1 MRQQGAWKGAR
12 ERGISKMNGL
22 LKFITC
28 GSVDDGKSTLIGH
41 MLYDAKL
48 LFTDQERALELDS
61 RVGSR
66 EGKMDYSLLL
76 DGLMAE
82 REQGITIDV
91 AYRYFTT
98 EKRSFIVA
106 DTPGHEE
113 YTRNMAV
120 GASFA
125 DLAVILVDAS
135 QGILIQTK
143 RHARICALMG
153 IKYFIFAVN
162 KMDLVR
168 YSQKEYKKI
177 EKEIKKLAIDL
188 ELNHVNVIPVSAT
201 EGDNITL
208 TSSHM
213 PWYKGKTLLDTLE
226 TVNIDEGTEE
236 DGFILPVQRVCRPN
250 HSFRGFQGQ
259 VEAGS
264 IRKGE
269 EITVLPSGEKA
280 CVESIL
286 VGDQNVVQ
294 AQKGQ
299 AVTISLQREVDVS
312 RGCVLVKDEQ
322 LCVSTMF
329 TASLLW
335 MDDAELMQGK
345 NFLLKLGIKMIPAS
359 VMDIKYRI
367 DIHTGEQL
375 AASKLY
381 KNEIAVCDIAAGSPL
396 VYSTFAANKGLGS
409 FILIDRVTNMTS
421 ACGVVEH
428 SLRRSENIVW
438 QTMDITR
445 QIRAEKMGQKPV
457 TLWFTGL
464 SGSGKSA
471 LANEVEKRLSVS
483 GRYTMLLDGDN
494 IRMGLNKN
502 LGFEPEDRIENIR
515 RIAEVAKLMN
525 DAGLI
530 VLTSF
535 ISPFASDRRN
545 ARKII
550 GEENFIEIYVSTPLE
565 ECERRDVKGLYQK
578 AREGKIPN
586 FTGITSPYEAPKN
599 AELVIDTSRQPLEE
613 SVEIILNMLQERK
626 ETNAMGKGT

>member
-1 MRQQGAWKGAR
+1 
-12 ERGISKMNGL
+12 MNGL

-66 EGKMDYSLLL
+66 EGQIDYSLLL

-82 REQGITIDV
+82 REQGITIDA

-120 GASFA
+120 GASYA
-125 DLAVILVDAS
+125 DLAVVLVDAS
-135 QGILIQTK
+135 QGILIQTR

-153 IKYFIFAVN
+153 IRHFVFAVN

-168 YSQKEYKKI
+168 YEEGIYRKI
-177 EKEIKKLAIDL
+177 EKEIKKLAVDL
-188 ELNHVNVIPVSAT
+188 ELAHVTVIPVSAT
-201 EGDNITL
+201 EGDNVTL
-208 TSSHM
+208 QSSNM
-213 PWYKGKTLLDTLE
+213 PWYKGKTLLDHLE
-226 TVNIDEGTEE
+226 TAEVEDASEEEG
-236 DGFILPVQRVCRPN
+236 FVLPVQRVCRPN
-250 HSFRGFQGQ
+250 HAFRGFQGQ
-259 VEAGS
+259 IESGS
-264 IRKGE
+264 VHRGD
-269 EITVLPSGEKA
+269 EITVLPSREKA
-280 CVESIL
+280 H
-286 VGDQNVVQ
+286 VQ
-294 AQKGQ
+294 AVFVTDQEASQAWKGQ
-299 AVTISLQREVDVS
+299 AVTLTLDREIDVS
-312 RGCVLVKDEQ
+312 RGCMLVKDTE
-322 LCVSTMF
+322 LIVSSMF
-329 TASLLW
+329 TAVILW
-335 MDDAELMQGK
+335 MDDSELTQGK
-345 NFLLKLGIKMIPAS
+345 NFLVKIGTKLISAA

-367 DIHTGEQL
+367 DIHTGEHL
-375 AASKLY
+375 AATRLY
-381 KNEIAVCDIAAGSPL
+381 KNEIAVCDIAAAEEI
-396 VYSTFAANKGLGS
+396 VYDTFQKHKGVGS

-438 QTMDITR
+438 QKLDITR
-445 QIRAEKMGQKPV
+445 EIRAGRMGQKPL

-471 LANEVEKRLSVS
+471 LANELEKRLSVA

-515 RIAEVAKLMN
+515 RIAEVARLMN

-530 VLTSF
+530 VLTAF
-535 ISPFASDRRN
+535 ISPFAGDRQN
-545 ARKII
+545 ARNIV
-550 GEENFIEIYVSTPLE
+550 GETNFVEIYVSTPLE
-565 ECERRDVKGLYQK
+565 ECERRDAKGLYQK
-578 AREGKIPN
+578 AREGRIPN
-586 FTGITSPYEAPKN
+586 FTGISSPYEAPKN
-599 AELVIDTSRQPLEE
+599 ADIVIDTSRQSLEE
-613 SVEIILNMLQERK
+613 SADLVLQALEK
-626 ETNAMGKGT
+626 YM

>member
-1 MRQQGAWKGAR
+1 MK
-12 ERGISKMNGL
+12 GL

-48 LFTDQERALELDS
+48 LFADQERALELDS

-66 EGKMDYSLLL
+66 EGEVDYSLLL

-82 REQGITIDV
+82 REQGITIDA

-125 DLAVILVDAS
+125 ELAVILVDAS
-135 QGILIQTK
+135 QGILMQTR

-153 IKYFIFAVN
+153 IQYFVFAVN

-168 YSQKEYKKI
+168 YSRKEYQKI
-177 EKEIKKLAIDL
+177 EKDIKKLAVDL
-188 ELNHVNVIPVSAT
+188 ELSHVDVIPVSAT
-201 EGDNITL
+201 EGDNVTL
-208 TSSHM
+208 KYSHM
-213 PWYKGKTLLDTLE
+213 PWYRGKTLLEYLE
-226 TVNIDEGTEE
+226 TVDIEEGAAEK
-236 DGFILPVQRVCRPN
+236 GFVMPVQRVCRPN
-250 HSFRGFQGQ
+250 HTFRGFQGQ
-259 VEAGS
+259 IEAGA
-264 IRKGE
+264 IREGDE
-269 EITVLPSGEKA
+269 VTILPSREKA
-280 CVESIL
+280 EVESIL
-286 VGDQNVVQ
+286 ITDRKSTQ
-294 AQKGQ
+294 AEKGQ
-299 AVTISLQREVDVS
+299 AVTISLNREVDVS
-312 RGCVLVKDEQ
+312 RGCVLVRDTE
-322 LCVSTMF
+322 LTVSTMF
-329 TASLLW
+329 TASILW
-335 MDDAELMQGK
+335 MDDTELTEGK
-345 NFLLKLGIKMIPAS
+345 NFLIKIGTKMLPAS
-359 VMDIKYRI
+359 VMDIKYRV
-367 DIHTGEQL
+367 DIYSGEQI

-381 KNEIAVCDIAAGSPL
+381 KNEMAVCDIAAASPV
-396 VYSTFAANKGLGS
+396 VYDTFKNHKGMGS

-428 SLRRSENIVW
+428 PLRRSENIVW
-438 QTMDITR
+438 QELDITR
-445 QIRAEKMGQKPV
+445 EIRAGKMGQKPM

-471 LANEVEKRLSVS
+471 LANEIEKRLNIS

-515 RIAEVAKLMN
+515 RIAETAKLMN

-535 ISPFASDRRN
+535 ISPFESDRQN
-545 ARKII
+545 ARSII
-550 GEENFIEIYVSTPLE
+550 GEDSFIEIYVSTPLK
-565 ECERRDVKGLYQK
+565 ECEKRDVKGLYQK

-586 FTGITSPYEAPKN
+586 FTGISSPYEEPED
-599 AELVIDTSRQPLEE
+599 AEIVVDTSLQPLEE
-613 SVEIILNMLQERK
+613 SAEQVMEKLADYMK
-626 ETNAMGKGT
+626 C

>member
-1 MRQQGAWKGAR
+1 
-12 ERGISKMNGL
+12 MNGL

-66 EGKMDYSLLL
+66 EGQIDYSLLL

-82 REQGITIDV
+82 REQGITIDA

-120 GASFA
+120 GASYA
-125 DLAVILVDAS
+125 DLAVVLVDAS
-135 QGILIQTK
+135 QGILIQTR

-153 IKYFIFAVN
+153 IRHFVFAVN

-168 YSQKEYKKI
+168 YEEGIYRKI
-177 EKEIKKLAIDL
+177 EKEIKKLAVDL
-188 ELNHVNVIPVSAT
+188 ELAHVTVIPVSAT
-201 EGDNITL
+201 EGDNVTL
-208 TSSHM
+208 QSSNM
-213 PWYKGKTLLDTLE
+213 LWYKGKTLLGHLE
-226 TVNIDEGTEE
+226 TAEVEDASEEEG
-236 DGFILPVQRVCRPN
+236 FVLPVQRVCRPN
-250 HSFRGFQGQ
+250 HAFRGFQGQ
-259 VEAGS
+259 IESGS
-264 IRKGE
+264 VHRGD
-269 EITVLPSGEKA
+269 EITVLPSREKA
-280 CVESIL
+280 H
-286 VGDQNVVQ
+286 VQ
-294 AQKGQ
+294 AVFVTDQEASQAWKGQ
-299 AVTISLQREVDVS
+299 AVTLTLDREIDVS
-312 RGCVLVKDEQ
+312 RGCMLVKDTE
-322 LCVSTMF
+322 LIVSSMF
-329 TASLLW
+329 TAVILW
-335 MDDAELMQGK
+335 MDDSELTQGK
-345 NFLLKLGIKMIPAS
+345 NFLVKIGTKLISAAI
-359 VMDIKYRI
+359 MDIKYRI
-367 DIHTGEQL
+367 DIHTGEHL
-375 AASKLY
+375 AATRLY
-381 KNEIAVCDIAAGSPL
+381 KNEIAVCDIAAAEEI
-396 VYSTFAANKGLGS
+396 VYDTFQKHKGVGS

-438 QTMDITR
+438 QKLDITR
-445 QIRAEKMGQKPV
+445 EIRAGRMGQKPL

-471 LANEVEKRLSVS
+471 LANELEKRLSVA

-515 RIAEVAKLMN
+515 RIAEVARLMN

-530 VLTSF
+530 VLTAF
-535 ISPFASDRRN
+535 ISPFAGDRQN
-545 ARKII
+545 ARNIV
-550 GEENFIEIYVSTPLE
+550 GETSFVEIHVSTPLE
-565 ECERRDVKGLYQK
+565 ECERRDAKGLYQK
-578 AREGKIPN
+578 AREGRIPN
-586 FTGITSPYEAPKN
+586 FTGISSPYEAPKN
-599 AELVIDTSRQPLEE
+599 ADIVIDTSRQSLEE
-613 SVEIILNMLQERK
+613 SADLILQALEKYM
-626 ETNAMGKGT
+626 